1 MAIALIAGE
10 SMRKRESYVEI
21 MQRIEK
27 EREEQIAQALGRVL
41 KEPEFLELIA
51 ERVKAVLT
59 PEELEELKAR
69 YQASEPGHSPALSV
83 GS

>member
-10 SMRKRESYVEI
+10 SMRKRESYKEL

-27 EREEQIAQALGRVL
+27 EQSERIKQALDRVMAT
-41 KEPEFLELIA
+41 PEFLDLLAKEI
-51 ERVKAVLT
+51 KAVLT

-69 YQASEPGHSPALSV
+69 YQAGELENIPTPVSG
-83 GS
+83 

>member
-10 SMRKRESYVEI
+10 SMRKRESYEEI

-27 EREEQIAQALGRVL
+27 EREEQIAQAVSRVL
-41 KEPEFLELIA
+41 KEPEFLEVLAKEI
-51 ERVKAVLT
+51 VKVFT
-59 PEELEELKAR
+59 PEELEELKSR
-69 YQASEPGHSPALSV
+69 YQAAQPENYPAPIS